1 MLRPDR
7 LTLKAR
13 EAVQAALEQARTRGN
28 PVVNDAHLLSALL
41 GQDEGIVQPLLAK
54 AGVSVPRLANR
65 VEGEIGSFPT
75 QRGSVDVTPTL
86 DRTLS
91 KVFARGESIAKELG
105 DAYVSTEH
113 LLLALA
119 EEKGTSARQMLDAAP
134 IRIAGRARRNPRI
147 APRD

>member
-13 EAVQAALEQARTRGN
+13 EAVQGALEQARTRGT

-41 GQDEGIVQPLLAK
+41 AQDEGIVQPLLAK
-54 AGVSVPRLANR
+54 AGVSIPRLSNR
-65 VEGEIGSFPT
+65 VESEIASLPT
-75 QRGSVDVTPTL
+75 QRGAVDVTPTL

-91 KVFARGESIAKELG
+91 KVFARGETIAKELG

-119 EEKGTSARQMLDAAP
+119 AEKGTSARAMLGC
-134 IRIAGRARRNPRI
+134 RS
-147 APRD
+147 